1 MIGAVVVELTRRID
15 DVLSQ
20 LLLSTAPS
28 LCLSLVLAK
37 AQSTLTAREM
47 NVRLIQKLD
56 HNRLMSES
64 AEDTFSGI
72 SSALAS
78 DLCPDAAFIAT
89 SEGSEGGRM
98 ECRSLAGV
106 FARDA
111 NVRSCVTRLLRDIS
125 EAPLLAAGSARSK
138 PGMRRWLME
147 DNSRFVTMTMTLT
160 KESGTAAGQTGD
172 SVAVVGLVRRMSKA
186 CRNGDKGSRRTASG
200 SERADSVVRALLAR
214 LTPSQSHSSKQT
226 TRAADHSTNPEHEL
240 ETAFSH
246 EQQLV
251 FQRLHKPLVTLLS
264 EATTRDHLVAALKRS
279 VDGRVLKRLV
289 GQEAPLAPKRADI
302 TVLFCYL
309 NAEELA
315 ESLKAE
321 EFIEF
326 CNEYFETHTSL
337 INKGHGLI
345 DKV

>member
-89 SEGSEGGRM
+89 SEGGRM
-98 ECRSLAGV
+98 ECRSLAGD
-106 FARDA
+106 FARDS
-111 NVRSCVTRLLRDIS
+111 NVRSCVTRVLRDIS
-125 EAPLLAAGSARSK
+125 EAPLLAVGSARSK

-214 LTPSQSHSSKQT
+214 LTPSQAHSSKQT